1 MILGIPRGA
10 IYYDYISFIRTLFKD
25 TDITLK
31 EGPENNENIL
41 ERGSAATVDEACLPI
56 KLLTGQ
62 CEYLKE
68 RCDRVLILKV
78 MKDINGRWL
87 CPKIL
92 GQTQLITLGI
102 DNEKLLIT
110 DSIFLNNKKA
120 SYKNLWKMFKS
131 LGIDKDKFKT
141 NFLKAYNEL
150 EDQNFGNG
158 KMHVETAWEFVP
170 ETPKPGEIILPNTR
184 KILLSGH
191 YYNVYDK
198 FSNNDIVRRLDEL
211 AIDTITE
218 KDVEHKD
225 QEAAIKRIELMK
237 VPYWE
242 SVVRTLGTA
251 VHLQDEIDGIIYLS
265 SFSCG
270 LDAIVTEL
278 IKKHVKDIP
287 VMILKIDGHKGMA
300 GYLTR
305 IEAFADLLE
314 KRSVS

>member
-10 IYYDYISFIRTLFKD
+10 MYYDYISFIRTLFKD

-120 SYKNLWKMFKS
+120 SYKSLRKMFKS
-131 LGIDKDKFKT
+131 LGIDKEKFNT

-150 EDQNFGNG
+150 EEQNFGNG
-158 KMHVETAWEFVP
+158 
-170 ETPKPGEIILPNTR
+170 IL
-184 KILLSGH
+184 
-191 YYNVYDK
+191 VC
-198 FSNNDIVRRLDEL
+198 L
-211 AIDTITE
+211 ANG
-218 KDVEHKD
+218 V
-225 QEAAIKRIELMK
+225 
-237 VPYWE
+237 
-242 SVVRTLGTA
+242 G
-251 VHLQDEIDGIIYLS
+251 
-265 SFSCG
+265 
-270 LDAIVTEL
+270 
-278 IKKHVKDIP
+278 
-287 VMILKIDGHKGMA
+287 
-300 GYLTR
+300 
-305 IEAFADLLE
+305 
-314 KRSVS
+314 